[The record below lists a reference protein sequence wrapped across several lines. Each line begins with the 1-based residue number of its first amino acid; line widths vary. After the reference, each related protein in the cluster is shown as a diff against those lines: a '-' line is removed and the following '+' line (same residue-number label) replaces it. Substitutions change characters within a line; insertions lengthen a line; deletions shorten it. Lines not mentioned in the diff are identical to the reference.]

1 MSRSTRPA
9 IVSAQPRRRPLLRQS
24 VHQPKSACP
33 PASAAA
39 SLPSR
44 LAGARRL
51 LGALALL
58 ALLPLPAGAA
68 NDDPTLF
75 TADGYRQS
83 LYRSPT
89 PERAEHAVTLD
100 TAALQKLLA
109 ERPETRL
116 IDVYRRP
123 WVNGRFV
130 NDEEHRNIPGSLWLA
145 NTGDGQLTP
154 QWQAYFADNL
164 ARISAGRRDL
174 PLVFYCRSDCWLSW
188 NAVRRA
194 HALGYTSLYWYRDGI
209 DAWEQ
214 AGLPLHPATPQE
226 LSVAR

>member
-75 TADGYRQS
+75 TA
-83 LYRSPT
+83 
-89 PERAEHAVTLD
+89 D

-226 LSVAR
+226 LSVAP